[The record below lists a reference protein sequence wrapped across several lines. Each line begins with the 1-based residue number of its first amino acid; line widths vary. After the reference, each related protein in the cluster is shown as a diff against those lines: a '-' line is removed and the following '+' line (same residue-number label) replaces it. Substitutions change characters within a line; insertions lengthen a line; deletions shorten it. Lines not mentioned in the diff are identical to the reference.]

1 MQASLRKPSIR
12 PPIARASDG
21 RQISACPYRI
31 PIGGS
36 CRSRGRNRPSSCRS
50 PPPGGLS
57 HPRFGGRSAEDSGT
71 RRSISLL
78 RRAAGGNKMRI
89 DQVRE
94 IARKHGIYTARM
106 AKADIVRAIQR
117 AEGNFD
123 CFGSAVNGFFLRT
136 RGGKGCSPYCLAQ
149 EVPVEGDHHP
159 LSSFSLPPSIAS
171 PESGLP
177 VRRPAGGAA
186 PLNPGGQR

>member
-1 MQASLRKPSIR
+1 
-12 PPIARASDG
+12 
-21 RQISACPYRI
+21 
-31 PIGGS
+31 
-36 CRSRGRNRPSSCRS
+36 
-50 PPPGGLS
+50 
-57 HPRFGGRSAEDSGT
+57 
-71 RRSISLL
+71 
-78 RRAAGGNKMRI
+78 MRI

-149 EVPVEGDHHP
+149 EVPVEGGHP
-159 LSSFSLPPSIAS
+159 PPLLPPKRR
-171 PESGLP
+171 PESP
-177 VRRPAGGAA
+177 
-186 PLNPGGQR
+186 PGGCEGHEEGRFRPPDRQEPPMGIR